1 MFEIG
6 PLLIQAFTYARQ
18 FLTTLGAT
26 PLQAVVG
33 IKFLQTT
40 LTISIILAIP
50 LFLVYAERK
59 ISAFMQARLGPMH
72 TGPWGLL
79 QTPADTIKLLFKE
92 DIVPQGA
99 DRLLHLLAVILAAA
113 PVFVCFAPVPWGTGF
128 PLINLDTGIL
138 FVFAVSG
145 VSTLG
150 ILAAGWGSGNKFSM
164 LGGLRGAAQMV
175 SYEIPRAL
183 SVVPVVLFYSSLN
196 LQTIATAQMERW
208 HGWMPKWFIFYPGI
222 GQIAFIV
229 FLIASVAETNRIPF
243 DIPEAESELVSGY
256 HTEYSGMKFAFF
268 FLAEYVYVFLS
279 SALVTTLF
287 LGGADGAAFL
297 PSWMWFLGK
306 TLLIVFLFLWFR
318 WTFPRLRVDR
328 LMQFCWQFLLPL
340 ALVNIV
346 LTVGWMMCKTPS
358 QDVLPT
364 PAAIPSS
371 EMHGSP
377 DDAGVTKAVEK

>member
-6 PLLIQAFTYARQ
+6 TLLAHLFDLGRQ
-18 FLTTLGAT
+18 QLALLGAT
-26 PLQAVVG
+26 PLQALVASKV
-33 IKFLQTT
+33 LETT
-40 LTISIILAIP
+40 ITISIMLTIP

-72 TGPWGLL
+72 TGPWGIL
-79 QTPADTIKLLFKE
+79 QTFADAIKLLFKE

-99 DRLLHLLAVILAAA
+99 DGLIHTMAVILAAA
-113 PVFVCFAPVPWGTGF
+113 PVFVCFAPVPFGKGF

-145 VSTLG
+145 ISTLG
-150 ILAAGWGSGNKFSM
+150 ILAAGWGSANKFSM
-164 LGGLRGAAQMV
+164 LGGIRGAAQMV

-183 SVVPVVLFYSSLN
+183 SVIPVVLFYSSLN
-196 LQTIATAQMERW
+196 LQTIASAQSLRW
-208 HGWMPKWFIFYPGI
+208 HGWMPKWFIFYPVI
-222 GQIAFIV
+222 GQVAFLI

-279 SALVTTLF
+279 SALLVTLF
-287 LGGADGAAFL
+287 FGGADGAAFL
-297 PSWMWFLGK
+297 PSWVWFLLK
-306 TLLIVFLFLWFR
+306 TGIMVFLFLWFR

-340 ALVNIV
+340 SLVNIV
-346 LTVGWMMCKTPS
+346 LAAGWVAWKN
-358 QDVLPT
+358 L
-364 PAAIPSS
+364 
-371 EMHGSP
+371 
-377 DDAGVTKAVEK
+377 

>member
-1 MFEIG
+1 MAEVGIILRQGVDF
-6 PLLIQAFTYARQ
+6 ARQ
-18 FLTTLGAT
+18 WLVGMGAT
-26 PLQAVVG
+26 PFQALVASKV
-33 IKFLQTT
+33 FETT
-40 LTISIILAIP
+40 VTISVILAIP

-79 QTPADTIKLLFKE
+79 QTPADTLKLFFKE

-99 DRLLHLLAVILAAA
+99 DPLIHLMAVVLAAA
-113 PVFVCFAPVPWGTGF
+113 PVFVCFAPVPFGRGF

-145 VSTLG
+145 ISTLG
-150 ILAAGWGSGNKFSM
+150 ILAAGWGSANKFSM
-164 LGGLRGAAQMV
+164 LGGIRGAAQMV

-196 LQTIATAQMERW
+196 LQTIACAQMVRW

-222 GQIAFIV
+222 GQIAFIL

-279 SALVTTLF
+279 SALAATLF
-287 LGGADGAAFL
+287 LGGGDGAAFL
-297 PSWMWFLGK
+297 PSWVWFTLK
-306 TLLIVFLFLWFR
+306 TGAVIFLFLWFR

-346 LTVGWMMCKTPS
+346 LAAAWITWKT
-358 QDVLPT
+358 
-364 PAAIPSS
+364 A
-371 EMHGSP
+371 
-377 DDAGVTKAVEK
+377 

>member
-6 PLLIQAFTYARQ
+6 LLLARGMDAGRQ
-18 FLTTLGAT
+18 WLISLGAT
-26 PLQAVVG
+26 PFQAVLAG
-33 IKFLQTT
+33 KALETT
-40 LTISIILAIP
+40 VTISLILAIP
-50 LFLVYAERK
+50 LFIVYAERK

-79 QTPADTIKLLFKE
+79 QTPADTLKLLFKE
-92 DIVPQGA
+92 DIVPAGA
-99 DRLLHLLAVILAAA
+99 DTFVHLLAVVLAAA
-113 PVFVCFAPVPWGTGF
+113 PVFVCFAPVPFGKGF

-138 FVFAVSG
+138 FVFAISG
-145 VSTLG
+145 ISTLG
-150 ILAAGWGSGNKFSM
+150 ILAAGWGSANKFSM
-164 LGGLRGAAQMV
+164 LGGIRGAAQMV

-196 LQTIATAQMERW
+196 LQTIASAQSLRW
-208 HGWMPKWFIFYPGI
+208 HGWMPKWFIFYPVI
-222 GQIAFIV
+222 GQVAFIV

-279 SALVTTLF
+279 SALVATLF
-287 LGGADGAAFL
+287 FGGADGPAFL
-297 PSWMWFLGK
+297 PSWAWFLLK
-306 TLLIVFLFLWFR
+306 TSGVVFLFLWFR

-340 ALVNIV
+340 SLINIV
-346 LTVGWMMCKTPS
+346 L
-358 QDVLPT
+358 
-364 PAAIPSS
+364 AALWITWKN
-371 EMHGSP
+371 
-377 DDAGVTKAVEK
+377 A